1 MTGGQLDEEL
11 QTCIVQGKLGFTI
24 FCPRSNSSI
33 LHVSWKLLLSVLNKL
48 LKSFFLLSRIIEVL
62 CIENLRHKLVLLS
75 VSTWYFACQLS
86 HAICSCMV
94 FATVHYS
101 QVMLYICIKP
111 LLAVRYS
118 KLVLRYIYSFLKPFS
133 VAYYP
138 TYSYIYKLWFRTCG
152 LVMSSWTHWK
162 K

>member
-1 MTGGQLDEEL
+1 MTWCQFDEGL
-11 QTCIVQGKLGFTI
+11 QTSIVQGKLRIII

-111 LLAVRYS
+111 LLAVRYF
-118 KLVLRYIYSFLKPFS
+118 KLVLRDIYSFLKPFS